1 MFKGGRMNDIEKAIE
16 NINDF
21 IEVWELE
28 QADEYM
34 EMIISKEDIDAFKIA
49 ISALE
54 KQIPKKA
61 NNVISRRKLQ
71 DGTYMQTGTCPLC
84 GYDLLDSTFKFCK
97 HCGTAIDWSVE
108 E

>member
-49 ISALE
+49 ITALE
-54 KQIPKKA
+54 KQKPKKQMY
-61 NNVISRRKLQ
+61 SGQYCDSCGQRLGGRK
-71 DGTYMQTGTCPLC
+71 
-84 GYDLLDSTFKFCK
+84 
-97 HCGTAIDWSVE
+97 
-108 E
+108 